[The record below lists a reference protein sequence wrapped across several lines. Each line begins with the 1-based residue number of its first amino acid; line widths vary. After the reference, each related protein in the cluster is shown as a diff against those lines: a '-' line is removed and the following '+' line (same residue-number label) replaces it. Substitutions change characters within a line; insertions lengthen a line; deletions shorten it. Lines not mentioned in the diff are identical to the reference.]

1 MDAALWHWRDV
12 CNTHC
17 WWGYTSIAILHGC
30 YWAIPKLWHII
41 IQMTWAFCLISLAG
55 LCCWKQAE
63 GRKVLSVLLCH
74 KYFILFFFKDPT
86 TLGRFLG
93 SEGER
98 WGHTPP
104 PPPARALPAPQWAAL
119 PHRLGAL
126 QAQWT
131 GDIHTVND
139 SSGSGTTERIEN
151 GCKDDYYNF
160 QHLSPKS

>member
-1 MDAALWHWRDV
+1 MDAALWHWRAV

-17 WWGYTSIAILHGC
+17 WWGHTSIAILHGC
-30 YWAIPKLWHII
+30 YWAIPKLWQII
-41 IQMTWAFCLISLAG
+41 IQMTWAFCVISLAS
-55 LCCWKQAE
+55 LCCWEQAE
-63 GRKVLSVLLCH
+63 GRKALSVLRCH
-74 KYFILFFFKDPT
+74 ECFILVYFKDPT
-86 TLGRFLG
+86 VWGGYWDQR
-93 SEGER
+93 ER
-98 WGHTPP
+98 DGDTPLPP
-104 PPPARALPAPQWAAL
+104 PSARAPQWAAL
-119 PHRLGAL
+119 PARLGTL

>member
-17 WWGYTSIAILHGC
+17 WWGHSSTAILHGC
-30 YWAIPKLWHII
+30 FWAIPKLWQII
-41 IQMTWAFCLISLAG
+41 IQMTQAFCLISL
-55 LCCWKQAE
+55 CCWKQAG

-74 KYFILFFFKDPT
+74 KCFILFPLKSHS
-86 TLGRFLG
+86 LGGLLG
-93 SEGER
+93 SGGQR
-98 WGHTPP
+98 WGHTHTPFSP
-104 PPPARALPAPQWAAL
+104 CWAPPAPQWAAL
-119 PHRLGAL
+119 PHGLGAL

-139 SSGSGTTERIEN
+139 SSTSGTTERIEN

>member
-1 MDAALWHWRDV
+1 MGTHQHSNSPWLLLSNSKIMANHYSDDMSFLCQPGQSLLLRASWREKS
-12 CNTHC
+12 TFSA
-17 WWGYTSIAILHGC
+17 T
-30 YWAIPKLWHII
+30 
-41 IQMTWAFCLISLAG
+41 
-55 LCCWKQAE
+55 
-63 GRKVLSVLLCH
+63 LSWMLYLG
-74 KYFILFFFKDPT
+74 FFKRSYS
-86 TLGRFLG
+86 LGRLLG

-104 PPPARALPAPQWAAL
+104 PPSARAPQWAAL
-119 PHRLGAL
+119 PARLGAL